1 MDFSKM
7 VTLTHPFFLKHH
19 EKLFYFGL
27 IIPVFIPLLYVQL
40 KLAKES
46 LMENSW
52 TWRVIFLLL
61 NITVI
66 LWLSPKLKDFFW
78 AVSYIV
84 GENHK
89 ILIYSLGGTEY
100 CGILL
105 MTIILCL
112 KKRQK
117 KVRIRFLQKR
127 RNR

>member
-1 MDFSKM
+1 MDFSQI
-7 VTLTHPFFLKHH
+7 VTLTHSLILKHQ

-52 TWRVIFLLL
+52 TWRIIFHLL

-66 LWLSPKLKDFFW
+66 LWLTPKLKDFFW

-84 GENHK
+84 KNNNK
-89 ILIYSLGGTEY
+89 LLIYSLGGIEY
-100 CGILL
+100 VATL
-105 MTIILCL
+105 MMIIVIFF
-112 KKRQK
+112 KKSLK
-117 KVRIRFLQKR
+117 KVRVTVKKR
-127 RNR
+127 